1 MLPVKVNEKGV
12 RMWGVQEG
20 YMEVTKFTNMHQA
33 LTAFQALRYIL
44 VTNKEPS
51 LVGVTNTQIISVDC
65 DGGKNRALWYH
76 KGETT

>member
-1 MLPVKVNEKGV
+1 
-12 RMWGVQEG
+12 MWGVQEG

-33 LTAFQALRYIL
+33 LTAFQALCYIL

-51 LVGVTNTQIISVDC
+51 LVGGTNTQIISADC
-65 DGGKNRALWYH
+65 DGSKNRALWYR